1 MKKDIRRSYGYLSIA
16 LIASFI
22 VIILDVYISIN
33 IGDMANAAISK
44 DKNLFLDAAK
54 IGLICSLAL
63 LLVNIISDYLYN
75 LYKLK
80 ATSTLKCNYINKIF
94 NKNINEYQKEN
105 IAKYVSGF
113 TNDIS
118 TIEKEYIEN
127 IYNIIKNI
135 LRLIVTFIL
144 IVSISVRLLIFMVL
158 LGVGSTL
165 ISILA
170 SQFMKKYY
178 KKRSGLYEE
187 LSVYIKEILN
197 TFHIIKLND
206 ISEKI
211 KGSYFN
217 KVERVEN
224 ENYKIDKLDTISGGL
239 QELFSKLLFIGTY
252 VIILYCTKEGM
263 ITLGSVFVVGKNI
276 QYIINP
282 IIDMTTKLPSFMATK
297 PVFKLLEEISISNS
311 KSDEKIKINALEE
324 EIRIE
329 DVSFSYEEE
338 KVLENLNLTFK
349 KGHKYLVVGQSGC
362 GKSTMLKIMRK
373 YYSPQSGGVYV
384 DNINLN
390 DITSDSY
397 YKCISNIEQQVFL
410 FEDTLKNNITLYKN
424 YTEEEI
430 ENAINL
436 SGLRSFVEQLPNSLE
451 TMILDNGKNI
461 SGGEKSR
468 IAIARSLLMKF
479 DLLLI
484 DEAFANLD
492 YETAKNIE
500 KTILSIPNITVINVS
515 HVIFESNEALY
526 DEVYALGSC

>member
-44 DKNLFLDAAK
+44 DKNLFLGAAK
-54 IGLICSLAL
+54 IGIICSFIL
-63 LLVNIISDYLYN
+63 LLVNIVSDYLYN

-80 ATSTLKCNYINKIF
+80 ATSNLKCNYINKIF
-94 NKNINEYQKEN
+94 NKRINEYQKEN
-105 IAKYVSGF
+105 IAKYISGF

-118 TIEKEYIEN
+118 TVEKDYVEN
-127 IYNIIKNI
+127 IYSIIKNI
-135 LRLIVTFIL
+135 LRLIVTFVL

-170 SQFMKKYY
+170 AKFMKKYY

-211 KGSYFN
+211 KSSYLN
-217 KVERVEN
+217 KVEKVEN

-252 VIILYCTKEGM
+252 VIILYCTKEGI

-282 IIDMTTKLPSFMATK
+282 IIDMTTRIPSFISTK
-297 PVFKLLEEISISNS
+297 SVFKRLEEIKESSVESDENVKISN
-311 KSDEKIKINALEE
+311 LE

-329 DVSFSYEEE
+329 DLSFGYEDE

-362 GKSTMLKIMRK
+362 GKSTMLKLMRK
-373 YYSPQSGGVYV
+373 YYLPQGGGIYV
-384 DNINLN
+384 DNINLK

-436 SGLRSFVEQLPNSLE
+436 SGLRSFVDNLPNELE

-500 KTILSIPNITVINVS
+500 NTILNIPDITVVNVS
-515 HVIFESNEALY
+515 HVIFENNKILY
-526 DEVYALGSC
+526 DEVYALGS